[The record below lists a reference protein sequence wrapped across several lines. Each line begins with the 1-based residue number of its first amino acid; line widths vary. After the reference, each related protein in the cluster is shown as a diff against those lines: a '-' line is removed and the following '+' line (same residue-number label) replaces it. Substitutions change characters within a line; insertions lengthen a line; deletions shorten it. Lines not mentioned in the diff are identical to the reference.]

1 MAKITIEDA
10 ASAVMT
16 HKVISVLPGDTIQ
29 TIAAVLCKH
38 AISAAPVVD
47 AAGKLLGMVSER
59 DLMRSFGA
67 AHTLRRSWWLELLAE
82 GENLAPDFLEYV
94 RADKRIARDVM
105 TKTLVTA
112 HASDTIGEIADLLS
126 QHKIKRVPILQDGKM
141 VGIVSRADVVRVLAQ
156 TPQPTLQPA

>member
-1 MAKITIEDA
+1 MAKITTEDA

-47 AAGKLLGMVSER
+47 AAGKLLGMVSEG

-112 HASDTIGEIADLLS
+112 HASDTIGEIADFVAGKLLD
-126 QHKIKRVPILQDGKM
+126 L
-141 VGIVSRADVVRVLAQ
+141 VGVKHAMDTRWDPKLSRPPMTVER
-156 TPQPTLQPA
+156 